1 MKIYV
6 QKVKTG
12 EVWELSE
19 DKSKEVYKENGETK
33 YKHGIKSVHL
43 YKFYPCDPRE
53 HCKEIERGSEG
64 YQFNI
69 MDYLRG

>member
-19 DKSKEVYKENGETK
+19 DKSQEVYIENAVTK
-33 YKHGIKSVHL
+33 YKHGIKSVPL

-53 HCKEIERGSEG
+53 HCKEIERDSEG

-69 MDYLRG
+69 MDYLKT